1 MASAHG
7 LQGALTV
14 VPLTDFPERFQA
26 MRTIALYRGTEALCT
41 LEVRGVRFDEGRNLL
56 TLQTNLSTR
65 EEAEACVGASILI
78 DQKER
83 VELPRDSFWVDDLIG
98 LAVEDLEGRP
108 LGTVTDFLT
117 GANELYEIRD
127 AAGGL
132 HYIPAVREFV
142 RDIDLEGGRL
152 KIALIEGL
160 WD

>member
-1 MASAHG
+1 M
-7 LQGALTV
+7 

-26 MRTIALYRGTEALCT
+26 MRTIALYRGGDVLRT
-41 LEVRGVRFDEGRNLL
+41 LEVRGARFDEGRNLL
-56 TLQTNLSTR
+56 TLRTNLSTR
-65 EEAEACVGASILI
+65 DEAEACVGASILI
-78 DQKER
+78 DREER

-127 AAGGL
+127 AAGSL

-152 KIALIEGL
+152 RIALIEGL

>member
-1 MASAHG
+1 M
-7 LQGALTV
+7 

-26 MRTIALYRGTEALCT
+26 MSTIALYRGGNVLRT

-56 TLQTNLSTR
+56 TLRTNLSTR

-78 DQKER
+78 DQEER
-83 VELPRDSFWVDDLIG
+83 VELPRGSFWVDDLIG

-132 HYIPAVREFV
+132 HYIPAVRDFV
-142 RDIDLEGGRL
+142 RDIDLEGGRIKL
-152 KIALIEGL
+152 SLIEGL

>member
-1 MASAHG
+1 M
-7 LQGALTV
+7 

-41 LEVRGVRFDEGRNLL
+41 LEVCSVRFDEGRNLL

-132 HYIPAVREFV
+132 HYIPAVRDFV
-142 RDIDLEGGRL
+142 RDIDLEGGRIKL
-152 KIALIEGL
+152 SLIEGR

>member
-1 MASAHG
+1 M
-7 LQGALTV
+7 

-26 MRTIALYRGTEALCT
+26 MNTIALYCGRDVLRT
-41 LEVRGVRFDEGRNLL
+41 LDVRGVRFDEGRNLL
-56 TLQTNLSTR
+56 TLRTNLSTR
-65 EEAEACVGASILI
+65 DEAEACVGASILI
-78 DQKER
+78 DREER
-83 VELPRDSFWVDDLIG
+83 VELPRGSFWVDDLIG

-127 AAGGL
+127 AAGSL

-152 KIALIEGL
+152 KVALIEGL